1 MRSHSRSCSG
11 SKITLTAGSITAA
24 SPPKASE
31 PVPGHQLEVAMRAF
45 EAAYRRA

>member
-11 SKITLTAGSITAA
+11 SRITLTAGSITAA

-31 PVPGHQLEVAMRAF
+31 PVT
-45 EAAYRRA
+45 AYMTANATVMCRSI